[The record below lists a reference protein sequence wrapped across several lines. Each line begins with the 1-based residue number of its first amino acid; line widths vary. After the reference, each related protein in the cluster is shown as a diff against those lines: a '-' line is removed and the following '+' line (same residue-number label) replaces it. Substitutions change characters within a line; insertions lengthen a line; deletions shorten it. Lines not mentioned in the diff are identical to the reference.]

1 MYLRKKQ
8 FIKSNVRSSQIY
20 IMIIFVI
27 FSIQILMRTVS
38 SESCDKLFPKDNGLT
53 MVRSIRQGSDLNN
66 YLSGTYTFVKTDWL
80 FLIGVWLPFN
90 NSSIYYYFSE
100 ISDGKSLLRRSN
112 KDNVLFKLDVINGTI
127 WLSHSGDV
135 RSFSP
140 VLGIPPATSSDMSLA
155 TAMQKLSEVTLNMS
169 NVKSIH

>member
-1 MYLRKKQ
+1 MVPLGLYVITIFYSLYSE
-8 FIKSNVRSSQIY
+8 ILINGL
-20 IMIIFVI
+20 IIF
-27 FSIQILMRTVS
+27 
-38 SESCDKLFPKDNGLT
+38 
-53 MVRSIRQGSDLNN
+53 
-66 YLSGTYTFVKTDWL
+66 
-80 FLIGVWLPFN
+80 FLILIVVWLLFN
-90 NSSIYYYFSE
+90 NSSKNCYFSE

-155 TAMQKLSEVTLNMS
+155 TAMQKLSEVTMN
-169 NVKSIH
+169 SIQVLSCNLI

>member
-1 MYLRKKQ
+1 
-8 FIKSNVRSSQIY
+8 
-20 IMIIFVI
+20 MIV
-27 FSIQILMRTVS
+27 
-38 SESCDKLFPKDNGLT
+38 
-53 MVRSIRQGSDLNN
+53 
-66 YLSGTYTFVKTDWL
+66 
-80 FLIGVWLPFN
+80 VWLHFN
-90 NSSIYYYFSE
+90 DSSKNDYFSE

-169 NVKSIH
+169 NVK